1 MKNNIMI
8 FTINDLT
15 LRGTKIKHINN
26 GCVYTTCL
34 RPTPNVFYSLQNP
47 SRQTIQK
54 VFSLS
59 LRSFRTASTL
69 SAKRFHKGLII
80 RMGNE

>member
-1 MKNNIMI
+1 MI

-26 GCVYTTCL
+26 GCVLYHLSKTYPKYVLFIAKPLEANNTK
-34 RPTPNVFYSLQNP
+34 S
-47 SRQTIQK
+47 
-54 VFSLS
+54 FSLS